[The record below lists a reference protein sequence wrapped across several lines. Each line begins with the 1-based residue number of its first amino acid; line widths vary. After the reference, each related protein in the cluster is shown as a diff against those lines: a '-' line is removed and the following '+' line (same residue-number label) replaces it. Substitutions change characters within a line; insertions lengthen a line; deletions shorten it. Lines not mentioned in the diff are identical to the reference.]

1 MRTIKFR
8 AKRTDNGEWIYGDLF
23 REVALLPT
31 GSKRKS
37 EYLGSWA
44 IQTETPDGIKSYSVD
59 HETVGQ
65 FADLHDKH
73 KNEIYEGDII
83 ADATNTVYVCTFWNG
98 CFDFR
103 CKDGRGIA
111 NPIAVV
117 SSVVGNIHDNPD
129 MMEGGER

>member
-37 EYLGSWA
+37 EYIGSWA

-65 FADLHDKH
+65 FTGIKDG
-73 KNEIYEGDII
+73 NGTEIYEGDILDTPI
-83 ADATNTVYVCTFWNG
+83 NRVCL
-98 CFDFR
+98 
-103 CKDGRGIA
+103 
-111 NPIAVV
+111 
-117 SSVVGNIHDNPD
+117 
-129 MMEGGER
+129 

>member
-1 MRTIKFR
+1 M
-8 AKRTDNGEWIYGDLF
+8 F

-59 HETVGQ
+59 PETVGQ

-73 KNEIYEGDII
+73 KNEVYEGDII
-83 ADATNTVYVCTFWNG
+83 ADATNTVYVCAFWNG

-103 CKDGRGIA
+103 DKYGRGIA
-111 NPIAVV
+111 NPIAGI
-117 SSVVGNIHDNPD
+117 SSVVGNIHDNPG